1 MFSVFR
7 CWSLGKSD
15 VGGLAPETAGAASVG
30 VAPGLD
36 DLGQAT
42 EGVVAVLVVNAVED
56 AVGESTVVAPDVTA
70 VGDDFALAVG
80 GDDGFRPA
88 VVEMPVVDPPAVPK
102 ALPMQAER
110 LGVIV
115 IPNPGFAVDGDG
127 GVAAEIVVGVGGF
140 LNEGGWGSG

>member
-1 MFSVFR
+1 
-7 CWSLGKSD
+7 
-15 VGGLAPETAGAASVG
+15 
-30 VAPGLD
+30 
-36 DLGQAT
+36 
-42 EGVVAVLVVNAVED
+42 LVVNAVED